1 MMSDEQRHWRLG
13 RSDALITIGLVV
25 LVAVLFVLF
34 LERPSHSDPLAY
46 FYSSWHIEEIK
57 PTHRALRIGLI
68 WPIWAIMQIFGYSE
82 LSYYFVPAVAALLL
96 VLSTWFLGRL
106 LVSRWVG
113 ALAAILII
121 YNPWVLSELTAP
133 MPDYLGAGLFTTA
146 MALLLWCWRA
156 GRLDEAPLAPG
167 TMAVLAMAGL
177 ACGWSYLARE
187 FVVILFPLVPLF
199 FYVTRSRY
207 AGLLPIASTAL
218 ACWVAELLWGALK
231 FGDPFARLHAVSAPR
246 TGWVGMSIETDP
258 IDTISQLPK
267 ILLTTPGGLVVVVL
281 LLAGAAFSV
290 VGSARGDPRW
300 RLIAFWLI
308 GGWLFFTTVAM
319 LPVLLL
325 QEGSVYLRMQK
336 FRYWALI
343 LPPLFIAGLAFV
355 QYFIRRLGGWV
366 GSAGSAVA
374 QNAAL
379 GLASLALIANSTS
392 MVLPAMNA
400 NPLARNGGNR
410 DYLEFRKFISEF
422 DGARNL
428 VLLSVVNSARRAIP
442 IYLNSWNGV
451 ERMWHGGV
459 KVVRE
464 KYLKKLPSDDQKDLI
479 VIDLTRTVDAPGP
492 RYPSDLIEY
501 LDSTFDKRFE
511 SSSGYIKAYTWPSA
525 TGSRH

>member
-1 MMSDEQRHWRLG
+1 
-13 RSDALITIGLVV
+13 
-25 LVAVLFVLF
+25 
-34 LERPSHSDPLAY
+34 
-46 FYSSWHIEEIK
+46 
-57 PTHRALRIGLI
+57 
-68 WPIWAIMQIFGYSE
+68 MQIFGYSE

-218 ACWVAELLWGALK
+218 ACWAAELLWGALK

-246 TGWVGMSIETDP
+246 TGWVGMFIETDP
-258 IDTISQLPK
+258 IGIVSQLPL
-267 ILLTTPGGLVVVVL
+267 IFLETPGGLVVVGL
-281 LLAGAAFSV
+281 LFAGAAFSV
-290 VGSARGDPRW
+290 DRSARGDPRW
-300 RLIAFWLI
+300 QLVAFWLI
-308 GGWLFFTTVAM
+308 GGWLFLTTVAM

-325 QEGSVYLRMQK
+325 EEGSVYLRVQK

-343 LPPLFIAGLAFV
+343 LPPLFVAGLAFT
-355 QYFIRRLGGWV
+355 QDLLGRIRGLF
-366 GSAGSAVA
+366 GSPGNIVTK
-374 QNAAL
+374 NIPVWL
-379 GLASLALIANSTS
+379 VSLALIVNSTM
-392 MVLPAMNA
+392 MVRPVTEADALV
-400 NPLARNGGNR
+400 RNGGTR
-410 DYLEFRKFISEF
+410 DYLEFRTFISEF
-422 DGARNL
+422 GGARDL
-428 VLLSVVNSARRAIP
+428 ILLSSKKNSARRAIP
-442 IYLNSWNGV
+442 IYLNSWNGLQPV
-451 ERMWHGGV
+451 WHGGV
-459 KVVRE
+459 KNVSKRYLE
-464 KYLKKLPSDDQKDLI
+464 KPRSRSQTDLI
-479 VIDLTRTVDAPGP
+479 VVDVTKTKDRPEEG
-492 RYPSDLIEY
+492 YPWKLIEQ
-501 LDSTFDKRFE
+501 LDHTLDKRFE
-511 SSSGYIKAYTWPSA
+511 SSSGYIRAYTWPVES
-525 TGSRH
+525 GSRP